1 MKKKTTTTT
10 TNLFKISKTIK
21 IHSTISKLK
30 KIRLKIALKELV
42 VRFKSI
48 RKREIVM
55 NIMQKKVP
63 IRRFGTYKHSP
74 KSLFSLC
81 SLAIAFWKNW

>member
-1 MKKKTTTTT
+1 MKKTTTTTT

-30 KIRLKIALKELV
+30 KIRYKIALKELV

-63 IRRFGTYKHSP
+63 IRRFGTYNTQP
-74 KSLFSLC
+74 
-81 SLAIAFWKNW
+81 

>member
-1 MKKKTTTTT
+1 MKKKQQQQHTTT
-10 TNLFKISKTIK
+10 TNLFKISKTK

-30 KIRLKIALKELV
+30 KIRLKIALKELA

-55 NIMQKKVP
+55 NIMQNKVP
-63 IRRFGTYKHSP
+63 IRRFGTYNTQP
-74 KSLFSLC
+74 
-81 SLAIAFWKNW
+81 